1 MAKDKQDAAAA
12 EDTETKKSKMPLI
25 IGLVVL
31 LLGGGGAGAW
41 FMGVFDSADAMEEG
55 AEAAEPVKAAALY
68 AKLHPE
74 FVLNYKVE
82 GRGHFLKV
90 AISLLTREQDVVD
103 AVGQHMP
110 LLRNELVML
119 FSAAD
124 FDSLKTAESKE
135 ALRSSALTAIQA
147 IMQQEIG
154 KPGVEQVL
162 FTDFVM
168 Q

>member
-1 MAKDKQDAAAA
+1 MAKDKKDEAAA
-12 EDTETKKSKMPLI
+12 EEETKKSKMPLI

-41 FMGVFDSADAMEEG
+41 FMGVFDSADATEEG
-55 AEAAEPVKAAALY
+55 AAAAEPVKAVALY
-68 AKLHPE
+68 ASLRPD
-74 FVLNYKVE
+74 FVLNYKVN

-103 AVGQHMP
+103 AVEQHMP

-119 FSAAD
+119 FGAAE
-124 FDSLKTAESKE
+124 FDSLKVAEGKE
-135 ALRSSALTAIQA
+135 ALRSSALAAIQA
-147 IMQQEIG
+147 IMEKEIG